1 MKMKKYIVAV
11 AFALLCVFAGKPVE
25 VQATTFEDVKVYEVS
40 DLRNYDQVV
49 GLSWKL
55 DWSLNKDAGVTKQVR
70 YGKFTISQKSYVHI
84 KTATVNEKT
93 WAADEF
99 FRVYGNESMATPI
112 MENTIDYGSGDDW
125 LLLEAGTYSVA

>member
-1 MKMKKYIVAV
+1 MEMKKYIVAV

-55 DWSLNKDAGVTKQVR
+55 DWSLITSQQIIRNIHFKWYSPYRVDAILFKKKEQ
-70 YGKFTISQKSYVHI
+70 H
-84 KTATVNEKT
+84 
-93 WAADEF
+93 
-99 FRVYGNESMATPI
+99 
-112 MENTIDYGSGDDW
+112 
-125 LLLEAGTYSVA
+125 